1 MNKLTNRK
9 FSELNNFM
17 NQNIKNKQIPNRETN
32 LVLYSQ
38 MKKYSI
44 RKEGCNLPTETS
56 LVDD

>member
-38 MKKYSI
+38 MKKI
-44 RKEGCNLPTETS
+44 FHKKRGLQFANRDLAG
-56 LVDD
+56 